1 MDSGNPAATSCH
13 ATTPFSQTQSRCSQK
28 ALVRNSGLVK
38 SDIGR
43 ITSDDNVATET
54 SLDTRNTMLE
64 RFGPQKTIH
73 VEGETVV
80 RSGDVAR
87 NEAILSSEQ
96 LERPNA
102 NDDSS
107 MQPVTRP
114 ETEGVASG
122 VAVPATRKRKIVKKI
137 VRVVKKVIK
146 KRVPKRVPM
155 SSSENQGLVEEAGNG
170 VKLNEVTESSN
181 IVRNVVEKS
190 NLVDVVTER
199 TCVLN
204 EVMGRSNITNANLE
218 DRVTKKTITAND
230 VTEKS
235 NIDDRVMETSK
246 VDQAASL
253 LEPIACM
260 KCNDVRDINSVNEEA
275 SKLNGGAHVTAPMI
289 DEKGDLRCIMKETS
303 KVNIVAR
310 VPHQMVSEKGNYPI
324 ANHCVEKADT
334 KSYDALTGVD
344 GKDLNVSNC
353 HSMEVENVSYAPKIN
368 TEREITKHISDHV
381 MESASN
387 DSTVVNQNM
396 DIVNKEDVGPVA
408 SQNVGLVGNKSVIC
422 VGEKNRSTIGN
433 RGSRNTE
440 VANDAV
446 APNEGLLL
454 SGELEALERKR
465 RRRTEIF
472 VSGLGEETN
481 ENDIR
486 KVFEEAG
493 TVTEVRLMTNSKTGK
508 NKGFAFVRFATAAD
522 ANKALA
528 KYSKVEICGK
538 QCGAAPVQGND
549 TIYIGNIDRK
559 WKTEDVRC
567 LLEKAGFEKIDMV
580 ILKADPNNMEK
591 NRGFAFVEFE
601 TSKDAQIAFNK
612 LQKKNLFG
620 KNLKIKVAWAQPL
633 MEPAEEEILKVKSVY
648 AEYLPSSW
656 DEEKVKEYFRR
667 FGEIESI
674 VLAKD
679 LPSSR
684 RKDFA
689 FINYTSR
696 DAALLCIEAIG
707 RERLE
712 DDGSKVKI
720 TASLAKPVSKSK
732 QMEHVSSL
740 TSTRL
745 PKKNLKAFQSTA
757 KSYEPR
763 NKGKLAGSS
772 YGQAKVDNSSC
783 MTNELVQILRQ
794 QAASSHILPSRN
806 IDTTPPHHHFPL
818 PASKRPFSL
827 VLKSPFYPILQE
839 HDPFYLDPRGLPRQC
854 TGNSYPISGPSASS
868 HGFSMA
874 SRPYHHQQALG
885 FTSEPFNWRNMY
897 PSHSQIQE
905 QEAPYYGN
913 YMYRRRKLL
922 KDNAVK
928 DYIEQPP
935 LVERP
940 ENKLQVFGTN
950 GESSDA
956 ISDRHSSVNSRTKM
970 ALEGKKCP
978 KGNFFKYLQMERE
991 GRVLSAEEDLKI
1003 ERRLAKKLKVK
1014 NGKLSAANDDLDWL
1028 LEGIPS
1034 VLDNLE
1040 ETEEVTES
1048 AEHVEEENEIS
1059 FEEEDEESDPLS
1071 SKADLKLE
1079 RRLAKKLKVKAG
1091 KLGGDDDDINMLLEG
1106 VPSVL
1111 DSLEGEQTKDPAD
1124 YPKKSLNDSISD
1136 KKLENNN
1143 LIEQEQKAETT
1154 KNANMEASVRLES
1167 SEVASGK
1174 NPNMGGG
1181 KYVAPHLRSL
1191 GNESA
1196 EYAQVRKRVRGLLNR
1211 LSETNV
1217 ESITGEI
1224 STLFHSVGR
1233 SVGSQII
1240 TEEVIASC
1248 SGGPRGNEQY
1258 AAVFAAFTAGMACLV
1273 GIDFGAKLLACLAKC
1288 FEEEY
1293 LKEENLSLRNLTLL
1307 FSYLYVFG
1315 LCSSELI
1322 YDFLIMLGKRLTE
1335 VDVSTVLTILQS
1347 CGMKL
1352 RGDDPVGMKN
1362 FILSVQSRVNELKA
1376 CSGNEQSNISSK
1388 RMEFMIETICD
1399 IKNNKKRPKEDTVQH
1414 TRIKKWLQKLRV
1426 DDILIRGLKW
1436 SKLLDPSK
1444 KGQWWL
1450 SGDIASTAENIEEV
1464 AGTIDK
1470 EIPETKKMLEL
1481 AVSQRMN
1488 TDARRAIFCDREIM
1502 RVLVECCL
1510 QEKVF
1515 NKYYCVLATKLCSH
1529 DKNHKFTLQYC
1540 LWDHFKELE
1549 SMPLLRSMHLA
1560 KFTAEMV
1567 ASFSLSLAVLKFPD
1581 KLVWNIFTRIAVTPE
1596 YEPLRSG
1603 IEFFIRKYVVSS
1615 QKSLADKFKLARKA
1629 LNNAEGVVM

>member
-1 MDSGNPAATSCH
+1 
-13 ATTPFSQTQSRCSQK
+13 
-28 ALVRNSGLVK
+28 
-38 SDIGR
+38 
-43 ITSDDNVATET
+43 
-54 SLDTRNTMLE
+54 
-64 RFGPQKTIH
+64 
-73 VEGETVV
+73 
-80 RSGDVAR
+80 
-87 NEAILSSEQ
+87 
-96 LERPNA
+96 
-102 NDDSS
+102 
-107 MQPVTRP
+107 
-114 ETEGVASG
+114 
-122 VAVPATRKRKIVKKI
+122 
-137 VRVVKKVIK
+137 
-146 KRVPKRVPM
+146 
-155 SSSENQGLVEEAGNG
+155 
-170 VKLNEVTESSN
+170 
-181 IVRNVVEKS
+181 
-190 NLVDVVTER
+190 
-199 TCVLN
+199 
-204 EVMGRSNITNANLE
+204 
-218 DRVTKKTITAND
+218 
-230 VTEKS
+230 
-235 NIDDRVMETSK
+235 
-246 VDQAASL
+246 
-253 LEPIACM
+253 
-260 KCNDVRDINSVNEEA
+260 
-275 SKLNGGAHVTAPMI
+275 
-289 DEKGDLRCIMKETS
+289 
-303 KVNIVAR
+303 
-310 VPHQMVSEKGNYPI
+310 MVSEKGNYPI

-806 IDTTPPHHHFPL
+806 IDTAPPHHHFPL

-885 FTSEPFNWRNMY
+885 FTLEPFNWRNMY

-913 YMYRRRKLL
+913 YMYRRKEKPSDKSRRERRKEARLAKNKKKFDSWVQRQHSCKSKNSSGKLL

-1048 AEHVEEENEIS
+1048 AEHGVLSGKSKKIHPKNEDEEDEISVEEEDETSIEEDDEISVEEENEIS

-1071 SKADLKLE
+1071 SSEEHDDVVEVILPKALNRKKRKTKFEEYLEDDIHGGKSSAEADLKLE

-1293 LKEENLSLRNLTLL
+1293 LKEDNLSLRNLTLL

-1488 TDARRAIFCDREIM
+1488 TDARRAIFCVIMSGEDYIDAFEKLLRLDLPGKQDREIM

-1567 ASFSLSLAVLKFPD
+1567 ASFSLSLAVLKVVELNDAISLSPKRIMHFRMLFEAMFQFPD

>member
-1 MDSGNPAATSCH
+1 
-13 ATTPFSQTQSRCSQK
+13 
-28 ALVRNSGLVK
+28 
-38 SDIGR
+38 
-43 ITSDDNVATET
+43 
-54 SLDTRNTMLE
+54 
-64 RFGPQKTIH
+64 
-73 VEGETVV
+73 
-80 RSGDVAR
+80 
-87 NEAILSSEQ
+87 
-96 LERPNA
+96 
-102 NDDSS
+102 
-107 MQPVTRP
+107 
-114 ETEGVASG
+114 
-122 VAVPATRKRKIVKKI
+122 
-137 VRVVKKVIK
+137 
-146 KRVPKRVPM
+146 
-155 SSSENQGLVEEAGNG
+155 
-170 VKLNEVTESSN
+170 
-181 IVRNVVEKS
+181 
-190 NLVDVVTER
+190 
-199 TCVLN
+199 
-204 EVMGRSNITNANLE
+204 MGRSNITNANLE

-289 DEKGDLRCIMKETS
+289 DEKGDLRCIMKMETS

-310 VPHQMVSEKGNYPI
+310 VPHQMVSEKGNYPS

-353 HSMEVENVSYAPKIN
+353 NSMEVENVSYAPKIN

-387 DSTVVNQNM
+387 DSTV
-396 DIVNKEDVGPVA
+396 
-408 SQNVGLVGNKSVIC
+408 
-422 VGEKNRSTIGN
+422 KNRSTIGN

-528 KYSKVEICGK
+528 KYSKVE
-538 QCGAAPVQGND
+538 
-549 TIYIGNIDRK
+549 
-559 WKTEDVRC
+559 VRC

-757 KSYEPR
+757 KSYESR

-827 VLKSPFYPILQE
+827 VLNSPFYPILQNTIPSIWIPE
-839 HDPFYLDPRGLPRQC
+839 GYLD
-854 TGNSYPISGPSASS
+854 N
-868 HGFSMA
+868 
-874 SRPYHHQQALG
+874 
-885 FTSEPFNWRNMY
+885 
-897 PSHSQIQE
+897 
-905 QEAPYYGN
+905 
-913 YMYRRRKLL
+913 
-922 KDNAVK
+922 
-928 DYIEQPP
+928 
-935 LVERP
+935 
-940 ENKLQVFGTN
+940 
-950 GESSDA
+950 
-956 ISDRHSSVNSRTKM
+956 
-970 ALEGKKCP
+970 ALEILIQFQAQVPRPMVSVWHLVPTIINKRLASHQNHSIGGTCIPAIPRYRNKKLPTMETTCIVEIDGMIDQIEGADSDIAQPDLGKKA
-978 KGNFFKYLQMERE
+978 Y
-991 GRVLSAEEDLKI
+991 
-1003 ERRLAKKLKVK
+1003 
-1014 NGKLSAANDDLDWL
+1014 
-1028 LEGIPS
+1028 
-1034 VLDNLE
+1034 
-1040 ETEEVTES
+1040 
-1048 AEHVEEENEIS
+1048 
-1059 FEEEDEESDPLS
+1059 
-1071 SKADLKLE
+1071 
-1079 RRLAKKLKVKAG
+1079 
-1091 KLGGDDDDINMLLEG
+1091 
-1106 VPSVL
+1106 
-1111 DSLEGEQTKDPAD
+1111 
-1124 YPKKSLNDSISD
+1124 
-1136 KKLENNN
+1136 
-1143 LIEQEQKAETT
+1143 
-1154 KNANMEASVRLES
+1154 
-1167 SEVASGK
+1167 
-1174 NPNMGGG
+1174 
-1181 KYVAPHLRSL
+1181 
-1191 GNESA
+1191 
-1196 EYAQVRKRVRGLLNR
+1196 
-1211 LSETNV
+1211 
-1217 ESITGEI
+1217 
-1224 STLFHSVGR
+1224 
-1233 SVGSQII
+1233 II
-1240 TEEVIASC
+1240 I
-1248 SGGPRGNEQY
+1248 
-1258 AAVFAAFTAGMACLV
+1258 
-1273 GIDFGAKLLACLAKC
+1273 
-1288 FEEEY
+1288 
-1293 LKEENLSLRNLTLL
+1293 
-1307 FSYLYVFG
+1307 
-1315 LCSSELI
+1315 
-1322 YDFLIMLGKRLTE
+1322 
-1335 VDVSTVLTILQS
+1335 
-1347 CGMKL
+1347 
-1352 RGDDPVGMKN
+1352 
-1362 FILSVQSRVNELKA
+1362 
-1376 CSGNEQSNISSK
+1376 
-1388 RMEFMIETICD
+1388 
-1399 IKNNKKRPKEDTVQH
+1399 
-1414 TRIKKWLQKLRV
+1414 
-1426 DDILIRGLKW
+1426 
-1436 SKLLDPSK
+1436 
-1444 KGQWWL
+1444 
-1450 SGDIASTAENIEEV
+1450 
-1464 AGTIDK
+1464 
-1470 EIPETKKMLEL
+1470 
-1481 AVSQRMN
+1481 
-1488 TDARRAIFCDREIM
+1488 
-1502 RVLVECCL
+1502 
-1510 QEKVF
+1510 
-1515 NKYYCVLATKLCSH
+1515 
-1529 DKNHKFTLQYC
+1529 
-1540 LWDHFKELE
+1540 
-1549 SMPLLRSMHLA
+1549 
-1560 KFTAEMV
+1560 
-1567 ASFSLSLAVLKFPD
+1567 
-1581 KLVWNIFTRIAVTPE
+1581 
-1596 YEPLRSG
+1596 
-1603 IEFFIRKYVVSS
+1603 
-1615 QKSLADKFKLARKA
+1615 
-1629 LNNAEGVVM
+1629 